1 MVLYEAYNQK
11 PVMEVKVLLNA
22 LSKSSVLCIFRSEM
36 NVLVI
41 LTVRNSEGDKEY
53 LGEALYCGSS
63 MYSDMS
69 DFDLFWGICE
79 ARTFPEFFIPKEV
92 TLSKELLPP
101 LVGPNG

>member
-11 PVMEVKVLLNA
+11 PVMGVKVLLNA

-41 LTVRNSEGDKEY
+41 LTARNSEGDKEY